1 MRLRFLRS
9 IVAALTILSIVP
21 SVCSAQEAPVSPE
34 QKVLDQF
41 VGKWDETYEVAK
53 TDFTPEARKGTAKV
67 DFRSVLGGKFVQQ
80 NAEHSDDA
88 SAMLMYT
95 YDEQES
101 RYRGWWFS
109 SMGLTSE
116 YAGAWDADSK
126 TMTWRTVDES
136 PVAATITQKF
146 VDGDNMEW
154 DVTVKGDGDQVYF
167 SMKGTSVRVK

>member
-1 MRLRFLRS
+1 MRLRLLSS
-9 IVAALTILSIVP
+9 IVAALSVLSIAP
-21 SVCSAQEAPVSPE
+21 SVCSAQGAAASPE

-67 DFRSVLGGKFVQQ
+67 DYRSVLGGKFVQQ
-80 NAEHSDDA
+80 DAEHSDGA

-101 RYRGWWFS
+101 QYRGWWFS

-116 YAGAWDADSK
+116 YEGEWDADSK
-126 TMTWRTVDES
+126 TMTWRTVEGS
-136 PVAATITQKF
+136 PVASTIVKKF
-146 VDGDNMEW
+146 VDGDHIEW
-154 DVTVKGDGDQVYF
+154 EVTVKGDGDQLYF
-167 SMKGTSVRVK
+167 SMKGKSVRVK